1 MKRLLPVL
9 VLTAASTFAGLFQF
23 ISFKVEVLFW

>member
-9 VLTAASTFAGLFQF
+9 VLTTASALAGAFQF
-23 ISFKVEVLFW
+23 IAFKLELLFW

>member
-1 MKRLLPVL
+1 MNRLLPVL
-9 VLTAASTFAGLFQF
+9 VLSAASASAGLFQF

>member
-9 VLTAASTFAGLFQF
+9 ILTAASALSGLFQF
-23 ISFKVEVLFW
+23 ISFKIEVLFW